1 MRPRHRTTVIAAL
14 VVAAVATATVAI
26 AAPGTTR
33 TPTGTTPTAATTTAD
48 PSSGPPVNLV
58 SVCNFSHAAPDDPIV
73 LPDEPGAAHLHQFF
87 GNTSTA
93 ADSTPDSLAAA
104 GTTCSRLEDTAAYWV
119 PALYDD
125 GELQRP
131 ARAQAYYT
139 LAGKD
144 PDTITAFPA
153 DLRVIAG
160 GAEGPDAAMRWGCA
174 DTEDREPLATTTT
187 VPTCEDGEFL
197 AARIVFPDCWDG
209 DRTDSADHRSH
220 LAYSVRGTC
229 PDSHPVEVPRL
240 RLTIRYPGA
249 DGGDDV
255 QLASGGPET
264 LHADFL
270 NAWDQDALEQLVED
284 CLAAE
289 QRCGIVGGPG
299 GR

>member
-1 MRPRHRTTVIAAL
+1 MHRTTVTVAL
-14 VVAAVATATVAI
+14 VVTAVAAAATVAI
-26 AAPGTTR
+26 AAPSTDTR
-33 TPTGTTPTAATTTAD
+33 SAAT
-48 PSSGPPVNLV
+48 GPPVNLV
-58 SVCNFSHAAPDDPIV
+58 SICNFSHAAADDPIV
-73 LPDEPGAAHLHQFF
+73 LPGEPGAAHLHQFF

-93 ADSTPDSLAAA
+93 AESTPASLAAA

-119 PALYDD
+119 PALYDN
-125 GELQRP
+125 GALQRP

-144 PDTITAFPA
+144 PDAITAFPA
-153 DLRVIAG
+153 DLRVVAG
-160 GAEGPDAAMRWGCA
+160 GTEGPGAATRWGCA
-174 DTEDREPLATTTT
+174 DADDREPLATTTS
-187 VPTCEDGEFL
+187 VPTCEEGEFL
-197 AARIVFPDCWDG
+197 AARVVFPDCWDG
-209 DRTDSADHRSH
+209 ERTDSADHRSH
-220 LAYSVRGTC
+220 LAYSVRGAC
-229 PDSHPVEVPRL
+229 PASHPVAVPRL
-240 RLTIRYPGA
+240 RLTVRYPGA

-255 QLASGGPET
+255 TLASGGPET